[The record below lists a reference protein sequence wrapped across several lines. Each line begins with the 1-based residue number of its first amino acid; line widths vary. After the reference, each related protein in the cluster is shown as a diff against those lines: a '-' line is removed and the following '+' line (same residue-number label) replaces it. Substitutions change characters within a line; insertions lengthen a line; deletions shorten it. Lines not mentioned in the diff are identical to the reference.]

1 MGMPRGVRFVPD
13 GGSLV
18 EVTVRTIQSRLLL
31 RPSPTLNETVIGVLG
46 RAQRLYDVRCSCV
59 VFVSNHWHALLSVQD
74 AQQLSRFMQY
84 VNSNVAREV
93 GALVDW
99 SGPFWSR
106 RYSAI
111 VVSEEETAQ
120 VARLRYCLAHGVKE
134 HLVERVD
141 QWPGVHSAR
150 AILDD
155 KSLQGYWFDRTQEYA
170 ARNRGEDFGRLKFA
184 AEEAF
189 VLTPLPCWEHL
200 EPEQYRARVRSL
212 IEDIETEAT
221 AARTATGIPALG
233 AAEILSQRPHTRP
246 NKTKKSPAPRFHA
259 ASKAIR
265 EGLREAYSLF
275 LAAFRDAADLLKA
288 GDRSARFPLGSFPPG
303 LPFVRALPSSSP

>member
-31 RPSPTLNETVIGVLG
+31 RPSPSLNETVIGVLG

-74 AQQLSRFMQY
+74 AEQLSRFMQY

-93 GALVDW
+93 GDLVDW
-99 SGPFWSR
+99 SGPFWAR

-111 VVSEEETAQ
+111 VVSEEEAAQ

-134 HLVERVD
+134 YLVERVD

-170 ARNRGEDFGRLKFA
+170 ARNRGEEYGRLDFA
-184 AEEAF
+184 SEESF

-200 EPEQYRARVRSL
+200 KPEQYRERVRSL
-212 IEDIETEAT
+212 IEDIETEGR
-221 AARTATGIPALG
+221 AARAATGIPALG
-233 AAEILSQRPHTRP
+233 AAEILRQSPHTRP
-246 NKTKKSPAPRFHA
+246 NRTKKSPAPRFHA

-265 EGLREAYSLF
+265 EGLREAYGLF

>member
-18 EVTVRTIQSRLLL
+18 EVTVRTVQSRLLL
-31 RPSPTLNETVIGVLG
+31 RPSPSLNETVIGVLG

-59 VFVSNHWHALLSVQD
+59 VFVSNHWHALLSAQD
-74 AQQLSRFMQY
+74 AEQLSRFMQY

-93 GALVDW
+93 GDLVDW
-99 SGPFWSR
+99 SGPFWAR

-134 HLVERVD
+134 NLVERVD

-155 KSLQGYWFDRTQEYA
+155 KSLQGYWFDRTRA
-170 ARNRGEDFGRLKFA
+170 ATRTALMVISVQRSVAVTGGTPSTVAPGELARPAASRRASAGRNGRSIVADGIAADGIRAGLDEGQGWLA
-184 AEEAF
+184 GRWRNEPARVGAEELRSGLICRALSERGWSQCEHENDDTCEGHEQAF
-189 VLTPLPCWEHL
+189 HVSFLLPCR
-200 EPEQYRARVRSL
+200 EQVLRLSWSWVPLKNA
-212 IEDIETEAT
+212 
-221 AARTATGIPALG
+221 G
-233 AAEILSQRPHTRP
+233 A
-246 NKTKKSPAPRFHA
+246 
-259 ASKAIR
+259 
-265 EGLREAYSLF
+265 
-275 LAAFRDAADLLKA
+275 
-288 GDRSARFPLGSFPPG
+288 
-303 LPFVRALPSSSP
+303 